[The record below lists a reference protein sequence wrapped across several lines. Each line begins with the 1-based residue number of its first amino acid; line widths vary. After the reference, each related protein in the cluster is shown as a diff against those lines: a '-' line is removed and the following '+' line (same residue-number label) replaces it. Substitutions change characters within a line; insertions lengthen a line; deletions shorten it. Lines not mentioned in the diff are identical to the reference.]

1 MTTSITNLKRMP
13 IVNMH
18 TVMFDLGNLFIIQI
32 INPTRLTRRT
42 LNRLRALD
50 GKINKRGVQIVV
62 NG

>member
-1 MTTSITNLKRMP
+1 MTTNITNLKRMP

-18 TVMFDLGNLFIIQI
+18 TMMFDLGNLFIIQI
-32 INPTRLTRRT
+32 INPNRLDRRT
-42 LNRLRALD
+42 RNRLRALD